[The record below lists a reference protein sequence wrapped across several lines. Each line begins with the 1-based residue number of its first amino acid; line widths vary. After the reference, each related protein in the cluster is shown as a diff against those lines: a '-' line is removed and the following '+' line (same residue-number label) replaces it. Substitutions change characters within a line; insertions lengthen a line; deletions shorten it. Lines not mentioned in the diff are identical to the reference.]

1 MTLPWS
7 WFPLKPTKCS
17 PHPVLLPTSRH
28 LSCKLQIYP
37 QLPNFL
43 SPVHV
48 PCWLLPE
55 LMVGYFKLFVLAAG
69 RKLKALTPP
78 RPPWPRQMTTLG
90 TKCTPWHTVWEY
102 MQARHT
108 AGTPEQGAPTN
119 RVNVERACAECYS
132 KSVRPHLPTSTASL
146 MPAFPSEARG
156 RVSRHLFKSRNFRPF
171 SMTAAFLVT
180 AKHCLR
186 WNKPLPL
193 F

>member
-1 MTLPWS
+1 MLTFARADGWL
-7 WFPLKPTKCS
+7 FQTF
-17 PHPVLLPTSRH
+17 R
-28 LSCKLQIYP
+28 
-37 QLPNFL
+37 
-43 SPVHV
+43 
-48 PCWLLPE
+48 PC
-55 LMVGYFKLFVLAAG
+55 

-90 TKCTPWHTVWEY
+90 TKCTPWHTASEY

-108 AGTPEQGAPTN
+108 AGWAHQSNAHCWYTRARRTN

-132 KSVRPHLPTSTASL
+132 KSVRPHLASL

-180 AKHCLR
+180 AKHCLG
-186 WNKPLPL
+186 
-193 F
+193 